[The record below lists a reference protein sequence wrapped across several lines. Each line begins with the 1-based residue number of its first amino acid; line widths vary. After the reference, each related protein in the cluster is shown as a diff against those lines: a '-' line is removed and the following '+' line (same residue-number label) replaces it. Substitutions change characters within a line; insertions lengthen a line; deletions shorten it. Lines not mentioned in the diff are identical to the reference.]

1 MVIHD
6 LKHPNE
12 SLSASLTIFKQNVI
26 QIEKKLEQ
34 LEQVCNGLNEQSM
47 GKLTDLGKQLKDSML
62 IDDDD
67 EIDLDIDDN
76 FESC

>member
-1 MVIHD
+1 
-6 LKHPNE
+6 
-12 SLSASLTIFKQNVI
+12 
-26 QIEKKLEQ
+26 
-34 LEQVCNGLNEQSM
+34 M